1 MIPFN
6 PAGAERSHGLLIDK
20 VIDSSNRMRRAH
32 RQVFTLA
39 GRDES
44 ARFPHIRIQGMIS
57 RLPPGDPRGSK
68 PSLALAV

>member
-39 GRDES
+39 GGITTAS
-44 ARFPHIRIQGMIS
+44 HGGNPGVSLPVFPTFAFKG
-57 RLPPGDPRGSK
+57 
-68 PSLALAV
+68 